1 MILQN
6 IPLVDW
12 SLGAAFI
19 AVFAVVCVILVLV
32 VYSLMK
38 GDKKKENE

>member
-6 IPLVDW
+6 LPLVDW
-12 SLGAAFI
+12 SMGVALI
-19 AVFAVVCVILVLV
+19 AVFAVVCVVLVLV

>member
-1 MILQN
+1 MILYN

-12 SLGAAFI
+12 GMGAALI
-19 AVFAVVCVILVLV
+19 GVFGVVCLILVLV

-38 GDKKKENE
+38 GDKKKEE